1 MKTADLAHPTRPSF
15 SDREIMQTIY
25 ILPAPSLLMKRTST
39 AGVVSSETLTTR
51 LSPKMSRLSTPSPMR
66 RIGTRRLWQRQSRIS
81 RKWIDTTVGITADS
95 SGDSLLGR

>member
-1 MKTADLAHPTRPSF
+1 MKTADLAHLTRPSF

-39 AGVVSSETLTTR
+39 AGIVSSETLTTR
-51 LSPKMSRLSTPSPMR
+51 LSPKMFRLSTPSPMR